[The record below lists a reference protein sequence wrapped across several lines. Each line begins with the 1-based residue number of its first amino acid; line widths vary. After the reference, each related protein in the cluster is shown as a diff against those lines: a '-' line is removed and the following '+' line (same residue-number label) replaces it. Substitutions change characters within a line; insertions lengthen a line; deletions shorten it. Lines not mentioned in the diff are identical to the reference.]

1 MLSTDQNIN
10 LTLNLLISHH
20 RQQQV
25 FKNVW
30 TPEQLHTLHI
40 TKEHVS
46 DSGLTVP
53 VFLNTLEEIAKKGY
67 LNNTPILDQKHRT
80 QLADV
85 HAGGYNREI
94 IDYLSKVDTPEV
106 QQKLKAGIATI
117 FKNTLPHDYE
127 FDEED
132 FMASNITVEELMNE
146 GLKTITDTT
155 NLVAVVL
162 LMPFRS
168 IERLLSQM
176 NSGVAFNDVKDP
188 GLWYNPESFTL
199 HFNDKE
205 YSTKY
210 RNDPSKTHF
219 VFQALFSAPSEMLDY
234 TDIPDAEKPTQY
246 YYSLLHFIK
255 KHPELEP
262 VFTLTK
268 GSIEIKPEYKNDVH

>member
-1 MLSTDQNIN
+1 MNILEEN
-10 LTLNLLISHH
+10 IVATLNMLVAHR

-25 FKNVW
+25 FKNLW
-30 TPEQLHTLHI
+30 TPEQLYTLHI
-40 TKEHVS
+40 TKEHVA
-46 DSGLTVP
+46 DAGLTIP

-67 LNNTPILDQKHRT
+67 LSNTPIIDQKYRD
-80 QLADV
+80 QLANTI
-85 HAGGYNREI
+85 AGDYDTEI
-94 IDYLSKVDTPEV
+94 KELLSKADTPEV

-117 FKNTLPHDYE
+117 FKNTTPHDHE

-132 FMASNITVEELMNE
+132 FMASKITLEDLVNG
-146 GLKTITDTT
+146 GLQAITDTT
-155 NLVAVVL
+155 DLVAVVV

-199 HFNDKE
+199 HFNDKQ

-210 RNDPSKTHF
+210 RNDPSKIHF
-219 VFQALFSAPSEMLDY
+219 VFQALFLAPNETLDY
-234 TDIPDAEKPTQY
+234 STIPEPDTNKAY
-246 YYSLLHFIK
+246 YDSLYNFIE

-262 VFTLTK
+262 VFAVY
-268 GSIEIKPEYKNDVH
+268 SDRIEIKPEHLTDVH